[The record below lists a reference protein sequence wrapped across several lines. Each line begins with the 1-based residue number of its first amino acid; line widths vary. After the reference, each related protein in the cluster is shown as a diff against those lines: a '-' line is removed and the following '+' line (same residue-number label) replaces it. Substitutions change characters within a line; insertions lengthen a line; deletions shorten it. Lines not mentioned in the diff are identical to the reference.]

1 MQEAFVLHS
10 LAWRETSLVVE
21 VFTRAEGRLGLV
33 ARGARR
39 PRSAMRGLL
48 QPFQPILVRYGAK
61 GELRTLMSAEWS
73 GGLGALAG
81 EALLAGFYLNE
92 LVLKLLAREDPHPAL
107 FDAYRQAIHFLAAGA
122 SSTAAP
128 RSMRGARGRA
138 ASLIEPVLRQFECR
152 LLREI
157 GVAPDFSA
165 PLYRDQP
172 DRLFE
177 VRAGETIRPCMGP
190 SGNGDAVSGR
200 VIHALSRY
208 DDGFDAFASAFFDV
222 EVAAEAKR
230 LLRGLLRHQLGES
243 ELLSREAM
251 RELHRLTE
259 PSGRTGNGP

>member
-21 VFTRAEGRLGLV
+21 VFTRSEGRLGLV

-48 QPFQPILVRYGAK
+48 QPFQPILVRYAAK

-92 LVLKLLAREDPHPAL
+92 LVLKLLAREDPHPNL
-107 FDAYRQAIHFLAAGA
+107 FDAYQQAIQFLAAGA
-122 SSTAAP
+122 CSTAAP
-128 RSMRGARGRA
+128 RSMRAGPGRVA
-138 ASLIEPVLRQFECR
+138 PLIEPVLRQFECR

-172 DRLFE
+172 NGLFE
-177 VRAGETIRPCMGP
+177 VRAGEMIRPVAEAP
-190 SGNGDAVSGR
+190 SNGEAVSGR

-208 DDGFDAFASAFFDV
+208 DDGFDAFASAFLDV

-230 LLRGLLRHQLGES
+230 LLRALLRHQLGEA
-243 ELLSREAM
+243 ELLSRETL

-259 PSGRTGNGP
+259 PSGRPGNRP